1 MPDDLAKTYE
11 QNLPKYMA
19 DVGKWKGVRYGI
31 PIEHGNFQQM
41 YINVDMFKKAG
52 LDPDKPPTNFTGDW
66 LAAMQKLT
74 IPDPKGGDPTQ
85 VGFAIRSKG
94 RAGRHHR
101 QVPAVRARVGAAC

>member
-1 MPDDLAKTYE
+1 M
-11 QNLPKYMA
+11 
-19 DVGKWKGVRYGI
+19 RYGI

-52 LDPDKPPTNFTGDW
+52 LDPDKPPKFTGDW
-66 LAAMQKLT
+66 LAAMKKLT

-94 RAGRHHR
+94 APVGITDKFLPFAHAWGARMLSPDLSKAAGYANSPR
-101 QVPAVRARVGAAC
+101 